1 MHPISFPSLDTGTS
15 LSELW
20 SDFQIR
26 FSEVQPLMLK
36 FLANEI
42 FRILSL
48 LTATWKIFWSE
59 SSGSLLN
66 IQRSVKVFFYNGF
79 RITGVHLHMKWFAGH
94 SLSSQEWQA
103 TKKRISANIWPT
115 VLKLSFGTGAISL
128 SFSDIDLSQFLWS
141 SFAASPAKSFGLSN
155 ILQDFLHTLFN
166 RTYNHF
172 FHFLWHNRELYL
184 HL

>member
-42 FRILSL
+42 FPDLVT
-48 LTATWKIFWSE
+48 LTATWKR
-59 SSGSLLN
+59 SSDPNQWIALEYSA
-66 IQRSVKVFFYNGF
+66 IRQSFSANGF
-79 RITGVHLHMKWFAGH
+79 RITGVHLHMKWFVGLLVIIHKNETGYEEEDIRKYLTNSFEA
-94 SLSSQEWQA
+94 L
-103 TKKRISANIWPT
+103 IW
-115 VLKLSFGTGAISL
+115 TGAIS
-128 SFSDIDLSQFLWS
+128 SGFSDIDLSS
-141 SFAASPAKSFGLSN
+141 SSDCHLQHLLRNHLDYQYFAGFP
-155 ILQDFLHTLFN
+155 HTLFN

-172 FHFLWHNRELYL
+172 FHFL
-184 HL
+184 